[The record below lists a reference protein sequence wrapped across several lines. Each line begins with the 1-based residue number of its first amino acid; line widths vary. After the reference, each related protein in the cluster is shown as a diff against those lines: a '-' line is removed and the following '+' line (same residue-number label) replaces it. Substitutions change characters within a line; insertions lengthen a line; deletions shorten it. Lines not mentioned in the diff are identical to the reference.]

1 MWSYRY
7 TVAVIT
13 TIRQLTPAS
22 TAGPAAGRVAPKVL
36 GESHIAPRSDTGD
49 VLLHLYQYT
58 HEELQYDDNRT
69 AGESQTEDAVDQ
81 DPESYFG
88 EELDLDADTWET
100 VEYDDSPVQR
110 RELVFDDVTAVSR
123 PADPGA
129 EDPSLPG
136 GPVQVRK
143 EGSVEEFENTHI
155 VEAEDPAP
163 E

>member
-1 MWSYRY
+1 MRSYRY

-13 TIRQLTPAS
+13 TIRWLAPGVHRRTS
-22 TAGPAAGRVAPKVL
+22 CRSGRPESVS
-36 GESHIAPRSDTGD
+36 ESHIPLRNDTGN
-49 VLLHLYQYT
+49 VLVHLYQYA
-58 HEELQYDDNRT
+58 HEELKYDNRT

-123 PADPGA
+123 PADPASG
-129 EDPSLPG
+129 DPSLPG
-136 GPVQVRK
+136 GPLQVRRS
-143 EGSVEEFENTHI
+143 GSVEEFENTHV
-155 VEAEDPAP
+155 VEAEDPTP
-163 E
+163 D

>member
-1 MWSYRY
+1 MRSYRY
-7 TVAVIT
+7 TVAVTT
-13 TIRQLTPAS
+13 TIRRLAPGS
-22 TAGPAAGRVAPKVL
+22 TTGPVAGRVAPEVL
-36 GESHIAPRSDTGD
+36 GESHIPLRNDPGN
-49 VLLHLYQYT
+49 VLVHLYQYA
-58 HEELQYDDNRT
+58 HEELQYDNRT
-69 AGESQTEDAVDQ
+69 AGESQTEDAVDH

-143 EGSVEEFENTHI
+143 EGSVEEFDNTRI

>member
-1 MWSYRY
+1 ML
-7 TVAVIT
+7 V
-13 TIRQLTPAS
+13 
-22 TAGPAAGRVAPKVL
+22 
-36 GESHIAPRSDTGD
+36 
-49 VLLHLYQYT
+49 HLYQYA
-58 HEELQYDDNRT
+58 HEELQDDNRT
-69 AGESQTEDAVDQ
+69 AGESQTEEAVDH

-129 EDPSLPG
+129 EDLSLPG

-143 EGSVEEFENTHI
+143 EGSVEEFDNTRI

>member
-1 MWSYRY
+1 MQSCRSIDTVNHYDS
-7 TVAVIT
+7 TVAPGVC
-13 TIRQLTPAS
+13 RRS
-22 TAGPAAGRVAPKVL
+22 GRPEVL
-36 GESHIAPRSDTGD
+36 GENNISSRDNTGN
-49 VLLHLYQYT
+49 VLVHLYQYA

-69 AGESQTEDAVDQ
+69 AGESQTEDAVDH

-100 VEYDDSPVQR
+100 VEYHDSPVQR
-110 RELVFDDVTAVSR
+110 RELIFDDVTAVSR

-143 EGSVEEFENTHI
+143 EGSVEEFDNTRI

>member
-1 MWSYRY
+1 
-7 TVAVIT
+7 
-13 TIRQLTPAS
+13 L
-22 TAGPAAGRVAPKVL
+22 AAGRVVPKVL
-36 GESHIAPRSDTGD
+36 GENHISPRDDIGN

-69 AGESQTEDAVDQ
+69 AGESQTEEAVDH

-143 EGSVEEFENTHI
+143 EGSVEEFENTRI